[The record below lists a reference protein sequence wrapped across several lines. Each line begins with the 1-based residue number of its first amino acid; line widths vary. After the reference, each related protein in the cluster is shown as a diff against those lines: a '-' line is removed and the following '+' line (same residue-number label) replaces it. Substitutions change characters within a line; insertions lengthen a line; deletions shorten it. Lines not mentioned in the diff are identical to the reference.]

1 MSPFLSFQYETE
13 SKKQTT
19 KENVNWTSV
28 SVLRHMFVNC
38 HISIPW
44 VQSFAFKHPW
54 NFTFLTIYLGTFF
67 AFVLFFHS
75 KYEKKQM
82 LFEDHGHFIGGKYGK
97 YGIIF
102 CSFIFYFLV
111 FNLFL
116 YLLKT
121 GLTVSSELWVFYQ
134 MHNLINTQSFIE
146 HFEWINH
153 PSN

>member
-1 MSPFLSFQYETE
+1 MNICLCLEAHVCKLPH
-13 SKKQTT
+13 KH
-19 KENVNWTSV
+19 SV
-28 SVLRHMFVNC
+28 SAVFCFQASLEFYIFN
-38 HISIPW
+38 
-44 VQSFAFKHPW
+44 
-54 NFTFLTIYLGTFF
+54 YLFGDFF

-82 LFEDHGHFIGGKYGK
+82 LFEDHGRFIGGKYGK

-116 YLLKT
+116 YWLKT